1 VTVDRLTTKERLLDA
16 AEHLFAERSFGDVS
30 VRELAAAAEVNVAAV
45 NYHFQGKENL
55 FQEVL
60 ARRFADQRDRTLA
73 SLAAAVTAGGQ
84 RPALDAIIRAMVES
98 YLHGALATD
107 EGARVMAVMAR
118 EMHTADGRHYTV
130 VFRDM
135 IAPVFAAFSAAM
147 LQARPSLQQEQANWL
162 IASIV
167 GQVHHFIM
175 RRMKFDSLPADD
187 EARAFMERAFPILG
201 AGIDTYIAD
210 TVAHITR
217 FSTAAINGLYP
228 EVTP

>member
-1 VTVDRLTTKERLLDA
+1 MTTKDRLLDA
-16 AEHLFAERSFGDVS
+16 AERLFAERGFGDVS
-30 VRELAAAAEVNVAAV
+30 VRDLAAAAEVNVAAV

-60 ARRFADQRDRTLA
+60 ARRFAEQRDRTLA
-73 SLAAAVTAGGQ
+73 SLQAAVAAGHG
-84 RPALDAIIRAMVES
+84 RPDLDAVIGAMVRP

-118 EMHTADGRHYTV
+118 EMHTAEGRHYTI

-135 IAPVFAAFSAAM
+135 VAPVFAAFSAAM
-147 LQARPSLQQEQANWL
+147 LQARPDLQQEQANWL

-187 EARAFMERAFPILG
+187 EARAFMQRAFPILG
-201 AGIDTYIAD
+201 ADIDAYIAD
-210 TVAHITR
+210 TTDHITR

-228 EVTP
+228 EVTS